1 MFSTKHSLATLYLA
15 GPTYSNELAANL
27 AKRGVTGATILAGGG
42 LWKGAFE
49 PSYRIEIIGE
59 TAAPAHIVDR
69 ETVHGKVVLMPA
81 DPNAFEGR
89 IRTLAENLAA
99 DYHQD
104 AVAWHITP
112 LAVFELT
119 TAQATYKRHG

>member
-42 LWKGAFE
+42 LWQGAFE
-49 PSYRIEIIGE
+49 PSFRIEIIGE
-59 TAAPAHIVDR
+59 TAAPAHNVEFGEGDI
-69 ETVHGKVVLMPA
+69 VLMPS

-99 DYHQD
+99 DYRQD